1 MERLRNTSYSNFKF
15 GLLFK
20 ECLSRIVNCQLVLK
34 LFGLVFVSS
43 HSGTRETILVIVS
56 LYTVVPE
63 TLYLKT
69 AKSSA
74 VHPTVYYRA
83 FAFILKCSNHW
94 RFCDCYYQKITNYA
108 QYFSSITMHNQL
120 QKVVV
125 YTVFRHISK
134 QAQKGIRPVVDF

>member
-20 ECLSRIVNCQLVLK
+20 ECLSRIFKCKLVLK

-63 TLYLKT
+63 TLY
-69 AKSSA
+69 
-74 VHPTVYYRA
+74 
-83 FAFILKCSNHW
+83 I
-94 RFCDCYYQKITNYA
+94 
-108 QYFSSITMHNQL
+108 
-120 QKVVV
+120 
-125 YTVFRHISK
+125 
-134 QAQKGIRPVVDF
+134 